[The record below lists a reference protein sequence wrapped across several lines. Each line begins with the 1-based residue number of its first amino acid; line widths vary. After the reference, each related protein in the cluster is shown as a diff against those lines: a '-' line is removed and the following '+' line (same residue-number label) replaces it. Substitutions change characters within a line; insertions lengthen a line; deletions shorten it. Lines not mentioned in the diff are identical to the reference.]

1 MMKHSAKERIS
12 IDRVIELIEE
22 EKELL
27 QLIKAKPT

>member
-1 MMKHSAKERIS
+1 MMKNSAKERIS

-27 QLIKAKPT
+27 ALIKAKPT